1 MTHVLEIAASGRKS
15 ESLTRQLSE
24 DLIGALASRH
34 AVFSQQRRDLADGV
48 EIIDEDWINA
58 NFTPAEDRT
67 PAQQQR
73 LANSDDL
80 VAELAAADIVVIG
93 APIYNFGVP
102 AALKAWVDLIAR
114 ARLTFRYTDT
124 GPVGLLK
131 NKKAYLVV
139 ASGGVEVDSPVDFA
153 TPYLRQALQF
163 VGITDIEVIS
173 ARQGGRP
180 VEDVLDEARAAIAE
194 RIHTQSPVRAA

>member
-1 MTHVLEIAASGRKS
+1 MTHILEIAASGRKAD
-15 ESLTRQLSE
+15 SLTRQLSQ
-24 DLIGALASRH
+24 DLIDALASQH
-34 AVFSQQRRDLADGV
+34 EVFSHQQRDLADGV
-48 EIIDEDWINA
+48 EIIDEEWINA
-58 NFTPAEDRT
+58 NFTPVEDRT

-73 LANSDDL
+73 LSNSDDL
-80 VAELAAADIVVIG
+80 VAELKAADIVVIG
-93 APIYNFGVP
+93 APVYNFGVP

-114 ARLTFRYTDT
+114 ARLTFRYTED
-124 GPVGLLK
+124 GPVGLLE

-153 TPYLRQALQF
+153 TPYLRQALRF

-180 VEDVLDEARAAIAE
+180 VEAVLDEARADIAE
-194 RIHTQSPVRAA
+194 RIHTRSRIRAA